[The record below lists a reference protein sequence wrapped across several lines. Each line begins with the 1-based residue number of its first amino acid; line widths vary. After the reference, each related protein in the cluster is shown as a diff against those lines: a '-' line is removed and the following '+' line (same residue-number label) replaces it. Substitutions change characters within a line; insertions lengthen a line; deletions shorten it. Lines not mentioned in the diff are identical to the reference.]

1 MFGIGGGELI
11 IILIIA
17 FVLIG
22 PDKFP
27 EIAKSF
33 GKSMRTFKDTG
44 SEIKKTIYEEVKKSD
59 LDNLTIITDLQAD
72 IKKATKDLNPINE
85 IKKMTYE
92 MNPLN
97 DLKNV
102 TKDINLNKIEQDL
115 TNIDNNVDT
124 KPKNS
129 DNIS

>member
-85 IKKMTYE
+85 IKKMTYD